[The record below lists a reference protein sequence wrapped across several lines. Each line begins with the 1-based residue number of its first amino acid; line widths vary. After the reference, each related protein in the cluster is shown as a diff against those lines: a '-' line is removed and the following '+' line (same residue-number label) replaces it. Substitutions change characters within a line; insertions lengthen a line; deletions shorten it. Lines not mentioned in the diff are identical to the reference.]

1 MKSFIDN
8 HSHTITNGVT
18 GMLASVTGF
27 WVTLVQQLELWVR
40 FSTAILCLVI
50 AIITL
55 HNLIKKGRN

>member
-1 MKSFIDN
+1 MRHFVDT
-8 HSHTITNGVT
+8 HSHTIANGVT
-18 GMLASVTGF
+18 GVLASVTGF
-27 WVTLVQQLELWVR
+27 WVTLVQQLEVWVR

>member
-1 MKSFIDN
+1 MKDFIDN
-8 HSHTITNGVT
+8 NSHTITNGIT

-27 WVTLVQQLELWVR
+27 WVTLVQQLEVWVR

-55 HNLIKKGRN
+55 HNLIKKGKN